1 MLRDFVFTRSLLGK
15 VLELSWRGY
24 RPGVEALRLFR
35 LIRENSLAEAIASPP
50 GRICGGCLHSSRYYV
65 AEF

>member
-1 MLRDFVFTRSLLGK
+1 MLRGFVFTRSLLGK

-24 RPGVEALRLFR
+24 RPGVEAPRLLRL
-35 LIRENSLAEAIASPP
+35 IGKNSLAEVIASPP